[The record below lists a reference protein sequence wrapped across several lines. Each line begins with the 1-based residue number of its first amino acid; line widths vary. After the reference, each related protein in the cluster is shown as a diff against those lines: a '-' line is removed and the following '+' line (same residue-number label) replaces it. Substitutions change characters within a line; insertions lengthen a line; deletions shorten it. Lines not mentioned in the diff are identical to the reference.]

1 MLLEKNISF
10 EGILKYK
17 KSAKVMREHQ
27 TRLRTVREGRD
38 EFGWHMKISKG
49 LGSSRLI
56 LCILISLCKS
66 AREGICLSLM
76 EVKRLLALCSIVQLV
91 LTVAQLMHSYCYYS
105 FTHLKESIGGS
116 HVTRTSLLSA
126 SPTSSPPPS
135 GNEAC
140 L

>member
-1 MLLEKNISF
+1 
-10 EGILKYK
+10 
-17 KSAKVMREHQ
+17 MREHQ

-56 LCILISLCKS
+56 LCVLISLCN

-91 LTVAQLMHSYCYYS
+91 LTLHAQL
-105 FTHLKESIGGS
+105 
-116 HVTRTSLLSA
+116 LLLFFHA
-126 SPTSSPPPS
+126 FE
-135 GNEAC
+135 GEYWR
-140 L
+140 